1 MITRL
6 KVDGFKNLV
15 GVDLTFGP
23 FTCIAGP
30 NGVGKSNLFDVIRF
44 LSSLADK
51 TLLQAAM
58 SVRNESER
66 QRPLELVR
74 ATDIFTRLREGSR
87 DRMSIL
93 VEMIV
98 PERVQDDLGQEIDV
112 PQRHLRYEL
121 ALCTIQE
128 PEDKGLR
135 LALIEERL
143 TSLTKTEVRD
153 GPQWRRKENKAF
165 LDSTFPATT
174 RNAEFI
180 AMGEREGSP
189 IIRLLTGGKGHPLER
204 KASSISRTILSTIN
218 TTEHPVA
225 LAARREMQSWR
236 QLQLEPA
243 RLREP
248 SEIRNDL
255 SSVME
260 PDGGR
265 LAAVAYRL
273 LKDGDKELSCKRAE
287 RLSRR
292 LFELIGEIR
301 RVDVDLDDRRDSYS
315 ILVQDREGAT
325 FRARELSDGTLRFLA
340 LAIQKLDPS
349 WGGLLCMEEP
359 ENGIHPMRIPAILEL
374 LSSIAVDPDRPVGE
388 DNPLRQVILNTHSPE
403 VVKCLHRSDLLMAL
417 PDRAESDGGLVSCV
431 SYRAHPDSWRDTA
444 GTPTFPLGELYK
456 YLGATDSF
464 IKEAED
470 KDDLVG
476 QQLSLSLPLLAAET
490 H

>member
-6 KVDGFKNLV
+6 KVNGFKNLV
-15 GVDLTFGP
+15 GVDIAFGP

-44 LSSLADK
+44 LSALADK

-58 SVRNESER
+58 SVRNEMER

-74 ATDIFTRLREGSR
+74 ATDIFTRLRNGSL
-87 DRMSIL
+87 DRMSIQ

-98 PERVQDDLGQEIDV
+98 PEIVQDDLGQEIRV
-112 PQRHLRYEL
+112 PQRHLRYEVVL
-121 ALCTIQE
+121 RSVQE
-128 PEDKGLR
+128 PEDKAPR
-135 LALIEERL
+135 LALVEERL
-143 TSLTKTEVRD
+143 TSLTKTEVRE
-153 GPQWRRKENKAF
+153 GPQWGRASKTF

-174 RNAEFI
+174 KKAEFI
-180 AMGEREGSP
+180 AMDEKDGSP
-189 IIRLLTGGKGHPLER
+189 IIKLLTGGKGHPLER
-204 KASSISRTILSTIN
+204 KAASISRTILSTIN

-255 SSVME
+255 ASVME

-273 LKDGDKELSCKRAE
+273 LKGGDEDLFSKRAE
-287 RLSRR
+287 KLSRK

-301 RVDVDLDDRRDSYS
+301 RVDVDLDDRRDSYA

-374 LSSIAVDPDRPVGE
+374 LSSIAVDQELPVGE
-388 DNPLRQVILNTHSPE
+388 DNPLRQVIINTHSPE
-403 VVKCLHRSDLLMAL
+403 VVKCLRRSDLLMAL
-417 PDRAESDGGLVSCV
+417 PDRAENEGESLSCV
-431 SYRAHPDSWRDTA
+431 SYRAHPDSWRSLA
-444 GTPTFPLGELYK
+444 GTPSFPLGELYK

-464 IKEAED
+464 IREAEA
-470 KDDLVG
+470 KDLVG
-476 QQLSLSLPLLAAET
+476 QQLSLSFSLLAAEGR
-490 H
+490 